1 PTPGLGRI
9 SGVRLQING
18 RGR

>member
-1 PTPGLGRI
+1 
-9 SGVRLQING
+9 GVRLQING